1 METLS
6 NRKSSVGI
14 SKSTSNYSIA
24 ESIKNVNPIEE
35 DRGQFCVFVPLPFVK
50 TENRPLSFSIK
61 LFSAGIASATFP
73 RSNMPHPKRYAPHPA
88 AA

>member
-35 DRGQFCVFVPLPFVK
+35 DRGQFCVF
-50 TENRPLSFSIK
+50 
-61 LFSAGIASATFP
+61 
-73 RSNMPHPKRYAPHPA
+73 PA
-88 AA
+88 KKPSVV